1 MSNKSKPATSGDKTS
16 WLNILLPSMY
26 FVPVAAAFF
35 LPKNF
40 GFGYPFLVPV
50 ALTIG
55 LAGLILW
62 IIAMVN
68 LGNSLAVMPGADQL
82 IIRGVYKYLR
92 HPIYIG
98 IIFTIFGLT
107 VASGSVFGLIFL
119 VVVVIPLNITRA
131 YFEEKALLKK
141 FGKEYETYRSGT
153 FF

>member
-1 MSNKSKPATSGDKTS
+1 M
-16 WLNILLPSMY
+16 NILLPSMY
-26 FVPVAAAFF
+26 LVPVAAAFF

-50 ALTIG
+50 ALGIG

-62 IIAMVN
+62 IIATVN
-68 LGNSLAVMPGADQL
+68 LGKSLAVMPGADRL

-107 VASGSVFGLIFL
+107 VASGSAFGLTFL
-119 VVVVIPLNITRA
+119 VVVVIPLNIARA
-131 YFEEKALLKK
+131 YFEEKALLKNS
-141 FGKEYETYRSGT
+141 GKNTRLTGREL
-153 FF
+153 FFNLKK

>member
-1 MSNKSKPATSGDKTS
+1 MSNKINSESPRKSTS
-16 WLNILLPSMY
+16 WLNILLPSTY

-50 ALTIG
+50 ALGIG
-55 LAGLILW
+55 LAGLVLW
-62 IIAMVN
+62 IIATVN
-68 LGNSLAVMPGADQL
+68 LGKSLAVMPGADRL
-82 IIRGVYKYLR
+82 IIRGIYKYLR

-98 IIFTIFGLT
+98 IIFTILGLT
-107 VASGSVFGLIFL
+107 VASGSVFGLTFL
-119 VVVVIPLNITRA
+119 VVVVIPLNIARA

-141 FGKEYETYRSGT
+141 FGKEYETYRSRT

>member
-1 MSNKSKPATSGDKTS
+1 MLNKLNSGSPSKTTS

-40 GFGYPFLVPV
+40 GFGYSYLVPV
-50 ALTIG
+50 ALAIG

-68 LGNSLAVMPGADQL
+68 LGKSLAVMPGADRL
-82 IIRGVYKYLR
+82 VIRGVYKYLR

-98 IIFTIFGLT
+98 IIFTILGLT
-107 VASGSVFGLIFL
+107 VASGSVFGLTFL
-119 VVVVIPLNITRA
+119 IVIVIPLNIARA
-131 YFEEKALLKK
+131 HFEEKALLKK
-141 FGKEYETYRSGT
+141 FGKEYEVYKSKTLL
-153 FF
+153 